1 MKEKKRFWL
10 YDIYTLQ
17 VDGRKAKHRL
27 VSDYWILTAN
37 KKKVLTIRYEQ
48 GPAYRYCIDTFEDK
62 KKAISEINHHIRN
75 LRSMIF

>member
-17 VDGRKAKHRL
+17 VDSRKAKHRL
-27 VSDYWILTAN
+27 VSDYWILNVN
-37 KKKVLTIRYEQ
+37 KKKVLTVKYEQ

-62 KKAISEINHHIRN
+62 KKTITEINHYIRN
-75 LRSMIF
+75 LQSMIF

>member
-27 VSDYWILTAN
+27 VSDYWILN
-37 KKKVLTIRYEQ
+37 VNQKKVLTIRYEQ
-48 GPAYRYCIDTFEDK
+48 GPAYRYCIDTFEYK
-62 KKAISEINHHIRN
+62 NKAISEINHNIRN
-75 LRSMIF
+75 LRSIIF